1 MLVKQVKVHTDQDG
15 KILVL
20 KMSGNVE
27 KIATVTPQVV
37 HLVGA
42 PEDTLQTTVNIV
54 PSKKYDFSLQDQ
66 TLAAMKNVAAV
77 LTPAGSG
84 EKSWQ
89 LVVTNIRKTV
99 GRYYEVITLKTDS
112 PFQPE
117 LKIRVFGNLTAKGSL
132 QSTAP

>member
-1 MLVKQVKVHTDQDG
+1 MHTDQDG
-15 KILVL
+15 KTLVL

-27 KIATVTPQVV
+27 KIAMVNPEVV
-37 HLVGA
+37 HFVGA
-42 PEDTLQTTVNIV
+42 PEDALETTIRIV
-54 PSKKYDFSLQDQ
+54 PSAKYDFSLKDQ
-66 TLAAMKNVAAV
+66 TLAGMKNIAAV
-77 LTPAGSG
+77 LRPSDSG
-84 EKSWQ
+84 KKSWQ
-89 LVVTNIRKTV
+89 LVVTNTRKTV

>member
-1 MLVKQVKVHTDQDG
+1 VHTDQDG
-15 KILVL
+15 KTLVL

-27 KIATVTPQVV
+27 KIAMVNPEVV
-37 HLVGA
+37 HFVGA
-42 PEDTLQTTVNIV
+42 PEDALETTIRIV
-54 PSKKYDFSLQDQ
+54 PSAKYDFSLKDQ
-66 TLAAMKNVAAV
+66 TLAGMKNIAAV
-77 LTPAGSG
+77 LRPSDSG
-84 EKSWQ
+84 KKSWQ
-89 LVVTNIRKTV
+89 LVVTNTRKTV